1 MNNLFIRTFISLFL
15 ALFIVSAYAQ
25 NGVTQPE
32 RIPANWPIPDYSDE
46 CLGIHCYISVDLQN
60 DPVVDG
66 YFKYTIP
73 APRES
78 IDFISGPASAYFVNL
93 GNTIDVYVRRTQLEL
108 ALADQSYAQ
117 VGFGLFVQV
126 WQDAFGNKST
136 IPSSINQQ
144 CYYLIVFNMNTLQ

>member
-1 MNNLFIRTFISLFL
+1 MNKLFTRTFLLLFL
-15 ALFIVSAYAQ
+15 ALFVVSAHAQ
-25 NGVTQPE
+25 NGEIQLE

-46 CLGIHCYISVDLQN
+46 CLGIHCYVSVDLQN

-66 YFKYTIP
+66 YLKYTIP

-78 IDFISGPASAYFVNL
+78 VDFISGPASAYFVNL

-117 VGFGLFVQV
+117 VGFGLFVHL
-126 WQDAFGNKST
+126 WQDSFGNKST
-136 IPSSINQQ
+136 SPTNTNQQ
-144 CYYLIVFNMNTLQ
+144 CYYLVVFNMNTLQ